1 MISKEL
7 NSHWVPYIKG
17 CIRLSLVY
25 INTDKIRVQ
34 DFDFRP
40 VSRLQKKQQKKNNVL
55 HYQMKRFPYFYLS
68 GFTSDFIELYHKNI
82 LITLKTHLNSNTT
95 KLTLEG
101 NVFDYIFR
109 GLVLKD
115 GLI

>member
-1 MISKEL
+1 M
-7 NSHWVPYIKG
+7 
-17 CIRLSLVY
+17 
-25 INTDKIRVQ
+25 
-34 DFDFRP
+34 
-40 VSRLQKKQQKKNNVL
+40 SRLQKNKTKQKQCTALSNEQVSS
-55 HYQMKRFPYFYLS
+55 FFFLS
-68 GFTSDFIELYHKNI
+68 GFTLDFIELLHKNI
-82 LITLKTHLNSNTT
+82 LITMKTHLNSDTT